1 MILSM
6 CQDEAPGVRIPVP
19 GYGIY
24 KPEFVSEPENGI
36 LYSYGPVLEY
46 GGKSQHCYASIATNG
61 DVIFGSLY
69 KSGCVE

>member
-1 MILSM
+1 M
-6 CQDEAPGVRIPVP
+6 CRDEATGVRIPVL

-24 KPEFVSEPENGI
+24 WKELAPEPENGI
-36 LYSYGPVLEY
+36 LYSFEPVLEY